1 MCSRLDRLRRFP
13 GADVA
18 HRAPHACLR
27 CVPRR
32 NRHPCVGKRLE
43 PRLLACTARRECA
56 SLRLSGRIDS
66 KRLAHSAGIACPKP
80 RPRLLELR
88 VSASASS
95 IGKLGRRA
103 AALAVRRA
111 DLGAPSA
118 SIGRL
123 SGCGTHSSSVAAR
136 SFRSVVSRECA
147 PRAVLERTFDSEMR
161 LGIGSRRVSA
171 SKQPRDCRA
180 KDAARVCAAIPA
192 RRLRFN
198 RPGRSCLTQ
207 MHVRLFLNPHPPPLA
222 RSRRRQPTVGVPGQ
236 PPAAIATRAQ

>member
-1 MCSRLDRLRRFP
+1 MCGRLDRLRRFP

-103 AALAVRRA
+103 AALAVPRA

-123 SGCGTHSSSVAAR
+123 SGCGTHSSSLAAR

-147 PRAVLERTFDSEMR
+147 PRAVLERTLTARCASALARGEWQRASSRATVERSVR
-161 LGIGSRRVSA
+161 LGYAQRSPHAEGTSTGLGA
-171 SKQPRDCRA
+171 RA
-180 KDAARVCAAIPA
+180 
-192 RRLRFN
+192 
-198 RPGRSCLTQ
+198 
-207 MHVRLFLNPHPPPLA
+207 
-222 RSRRRQPTVGVPGQ
+222 
-236 PPAAIATRAQ
+236 